1 MVLKKRLTLGG
12 SDVHFSRMKVALQ
25 SPAPR
30 QTLTL
35 TRSAFGIL
43 DSLRGEVPKSV
54 FVEGLLTK
62 EKKRRER
69 EAFYRTAVA
78 SYTPKV
84 REETLRLNEEIPI
97 AAE

>member
-1 MVLKKRLTLGG
+1 
-12 SDVHFSRMKVALQ
+12 MKVAKK
-25 SPAPR
+25 SPESR
-30 QTLTL
+30 RTLTL
-35 TRSAFGIL
+35 NHSAFGIL

-54 FVEGLLTK
+54 FVEELLTK

-78 SYTPKV
+78 SYTPDV
-84 REETLRLNEEIPI
+84 RLETLKLNDETPV

>member
-1 MVLKKRLTLGG
+1 
-12 SDVHFSRMKVALQ
+12 MKVAYK
-25 SPAPR
+25 SPASR

-35 TRSAFGIL
+35 TRTAFGML
-43 DSLRGEVPKSV
+43 DSMRGQLPKSV
-54 FVEGLLTK
+54 FVEELLAK

-78 SYTPKV
+78 SYTSDV
-84 REETLRLNEEIPI
+84 RVETLRLNEETPI

>member
-1 MVLKKRLTLGG
+1 
-12 SDVHFSRMKVALQ
+12 MKVASK
-25 SPAPR
+25 SPSNR

-35 TRSAFGIL
+35 THSAFGIL
-43 DSLRGEVPKSV
+43 DSLRGAVPKSV
-54 FVEGLLTK
+54 FVGELLAK

-78 SYTPKV
+78 SYTPDV
-84 REETLRLNEEIPI
+84 RLETIKLNEETPI

>member
-1 MVLKKRLTLGG
+1 
-12 SDVHFSRMKVALQ
+12 MKVASK
-25 SPAPR
+25 SPSSR

-43 DSLRGEVPKSV
+43 DSLRGGAPKSV
-54 FVEGLLTK
+54 FVEELLTK

-69 EAFYRTAVA
+69 ETFYRTAVA
-78 SYTPKV
+78 SYTPDV
-84 REETLRLNEEIPI
+84 RLETLTINEETPI